1 MIKTIKDLLSEH
13 YGIKWPAP
21 NPAAQIQEA
30 PNPMLC
36 LPPRKRDFVQG
47 ISMMKCED
55 ALGRH
60 AERSFSIGNLPSQGQ
75 SRWQGSVSQ

>member
-1 MIKTIKDLLSEH
+1 MASNDLLLT
-13 YGIKWPAP
+13 PALKSKRP
-21 NPAAQIQEA
+21 

-36 LPPRKRDFVQG
+36 LPPCKRDFVKG

-75 SRWQGSVSQ
+75 SR